1 MLPIELSVEDCRAL
15 ASDAEAGVELVV
27 DLEKQEIT
35 RGEHPPIQFTT
46 DPFRRT
52 CLLNGFDDI
61 ATTMQDLPAIAAFEQ
76 RRSQMWPWLDGIG
89 YAGKKVK
96 VKSSGTSAMEW

>member
-1 MLPIELSVEDCRAL
+1 
-15 ASDAEAGVELVV
+15 V

-61 ATTMQDLPAIAAFEQ
+61 ATTMQDLAAIAAFEQ